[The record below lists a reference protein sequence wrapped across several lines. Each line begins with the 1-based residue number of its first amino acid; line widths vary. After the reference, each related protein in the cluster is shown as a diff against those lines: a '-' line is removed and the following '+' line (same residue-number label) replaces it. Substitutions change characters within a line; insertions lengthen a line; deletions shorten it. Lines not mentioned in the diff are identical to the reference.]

1 MQGTRGRYYYGS
13 LEAAARF
20 GGRLSDPTPAAEPA
34 RPAPPQPLES
44 LERLADPP
52 SAEGKPITR
61 DVVLWG
67 RCGFVPS
74 DKLAAQPEARA

>member
-1 MQGTRGRYYYGS
+1 MQGTRGRHYFGS

-20 GGRLSDPTPAAEPA
+20 GGRLADPTPPM
-34 RPAPPQPLES
+34 RPAEGAPLKS
-44 LERLADPP
+44 LERLADPQAP
-52 SAEGKPITR
+52 GKPVTQ

-74 DKLAAQPEARA
+74 DKLGSTVESKP

>member
-20 GGRLSDPTPAAEPA
+20 AGRRAEPA
-34 RPAPPQPLES
+34 AITRPASAGAPLES
-44 LERLADPP
+44 LERLADPQTP
-52 SAEGKPITR
+52 GKPITR

-74 DKLAAQPEARA
+74 DTLAAASQSRD

>member
-1 MQGTRGRYYYGS
+1 MQGTRGRHYFGS

-20 GGRLSDPTPAAEPA
+20 GGRLSDPQPTSRSNTA
-34 RPAPPQPLES
+34 PLES
-44 LERLADPP
+44 LERLADPAAP
-52 SAEGKPITR
+52 GGKPITQ

-74 DKLAAQPEARA
+74 EKLNAPDDPKA

>member
-1 MQGTRGRYYYGS
+1 MQGTRGRYYFGS

-20 GGRLSDPTPAAEPA
+20 GGRLSDPS
-34 RPAPPQPLES
+34 PAPRAATPQPLES

-52 SAEGKPITR
+52 APGNKPITQ

-74 DKLAAQPEARA
+74 EKLAQPGPRA